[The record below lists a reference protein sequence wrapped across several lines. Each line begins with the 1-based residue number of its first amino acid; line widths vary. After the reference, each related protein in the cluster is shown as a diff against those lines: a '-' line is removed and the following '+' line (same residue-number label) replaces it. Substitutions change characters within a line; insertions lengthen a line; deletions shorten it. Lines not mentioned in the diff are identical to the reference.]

1 MKKDFCCK
9 TADKGCPHT
18 WHGSLH
24 LHTHV
29 EVSHG
34 VGKDAGHIYD
44 CHAGFS
50 NWKQGW
56 SVSKRLVWIH
66 KLVYRHGT
74 LWVSCRCCALVHFS
88 SCATPKTLHQLLV
101 TATHDRN
108 HRFFGDGYFHHLIIT
123 LNLGPLEIHLLPYSN
138 TSRFWC
144 FFDPGRNIITAGP
157 KEKMVLQPGATRLRS
172 SIAMETATCGTL
184 KREIGNSVYLL
195 VGWFGWLSLWVGRWE
210 KVGWTPVGVG
220 L

>member
-157 KEKMVLQPGATRLRS
+157 KEKWCCSREQRGCEKFYCDGDSHMWHA
-172 SIAMETATCGTL
+172 E
-184 KREIGNSVYLL
+184 KRDWKLGLFI
-195 VGWFGWLSLWVGRWE
+195 GWLVWVAFF
-210 KVGWTPVGVG
+210 VGG
-220 L
+220 